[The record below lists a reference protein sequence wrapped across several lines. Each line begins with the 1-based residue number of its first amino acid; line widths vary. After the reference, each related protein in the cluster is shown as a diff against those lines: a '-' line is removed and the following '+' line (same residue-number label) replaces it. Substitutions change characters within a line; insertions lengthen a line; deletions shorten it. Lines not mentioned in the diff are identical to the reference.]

1 MDLLEILPNYLMG
14 YRDIDLKLLK
24 KDESYGRYATDAQK

>member
-1 MDLLEILPNYLMG
+1 MNPFEILPTYLMG
-14 YRDIDLKLLK
+14 YRDINLKLLK